1 MNDRARVCEQIFE
14 SYGADGLENL
24 LVLFNAGR
32 QASDIA
38 AEYGVH
44 RVTVWRWRKLLGI
57 SRYEPHPEVLL
68 KLRGWR
74 DHGRQAV

>member
-14 SYGADGLENL
+14 SYGADGLDHL
-24 LVLFNAGR
+24 LSMFKVGKR
-32 QASDIA
+32 VGDIA
-38 AEYGVH
+38 VEYGVH

>member
-1 MNDRARVCEQIFE
+1 MNDRARVCEQIFDA
-14 SYGADGLENL
+14 YGADGLEHL
-24 LVLFNAGR
+24 LTMFRGGA
-32 QASDIA
+32 QASTIA
-38 AEYGVH
+38 SEYGVH